1 MTVISS
7 TQKVLKGHLTNR
19 LAQSGSPSVISW
31 RLWRSTGRKPSAVY
45 TRTLA
50 PLTLRLHRVFLHRI
64 QKVAF
69 TTVEDQVF
77 CVSIFSYIYQI
88 CLCVVLFKNIQ
99 RENKLMVTGGKLG
112 EEWIKE
118 VTGIKSAHLMM
129 SSDWCTY
136 RHCWFPILYTW
147 N

>member
-1 MTVISS
+1 M
-7 TQKVLKGHLTNR
+7 
-19 LAQSGSPSVISW
+19 
-31 RLWRSTGRKPSAVY
+31 
-45 TRTLA
+45 
-50 PLTLRLHRVFLHRI
+50 
-64 QKVAF
+64 
-69 TTVEDQVF
+69 EDQVF

-129 SSDWCTY
+129 SSD
-136 RHCWFPILYTW
+136 
-147 N
+147 